1 MFSVW
6 AGIFA
11 ADQSCALV
19 TWKHVCA
26 LLVPALPPPTPK
38 TKEVFV
44 PHSAVLCCNLKCL
57 LLMLG
62 RGIFFLTLK
71 MSKLP
76 TVAMICFLLHTAIP
90 ENLLSSL
97 FLDVPPCHIS
107 GGTGR
112 KLCLCLLPLSTG
124 FSCSG
129 ESCMIVCC

>member
-57 LLMLG
+57 LLHV
-62 RGIFFLTLK
+62 RK
-71 MSKLP
+71 RNSLP
-76 TVAMICFLLHTAIP
+76 DP
-90 ENLLSSL
+90 ENEQASYSSHDLLSAPHSY
-97 FLDVPPCHIS
+97 S
-107 GGTGR
+107 
-112 KLCLCLLPLSTG
+112 
-124 FSCSG
+124 
-129 ESCMIVCC
+129 